1 MHSNERQG
9 ALTGSLSFL
18 ILRRPQET
26 FMKILSVIVI
36 VLGLLIVALLSL
48 PFLVDLASYQ
58 DHYKPLIEEALNR
71 KIQVQAI
78 RLTIWPRIGARI
90 TGFTVMDDP
99 SFSASPFA
107 SLSSL
112 DVGVKLWPLLTKK
125 IEVEEIT
132 LREPLITVI
141 KSKAGVTNV
150 STIGP
155 KSPVPA
161 DRRPPDSP
169 QPQGDPLEA
178 LALLAVDRLLID
190 GGTVIYRDLS
200 TAPETEYRVQDL
212 VLDLKS
218 VHLGETPTIHFSA
231 TTLPQNLPVTL
242 DGSFG
247 PLVQALEIKQYQFTL
262 AIGRMALALHGA
274 LLGGQLDAVVT
285 APSISTADFP
295 VTLPLIRPV
304 EIKDLRIVAKAP
316 YPLKSGA
323 SPLALADVT
332 DLTLAVVMGKSSLN
346 VRGKAIGGHARVM
359 VSSPSVDTAD
369 LPVESGL
376 KKPVEIRNIEMNADL
391 KGQEVRLSNLSL
403 EVFNGQVKAQG
414 GTSLGTSTPPFN
426 GKLTVQGVQMGQALG
441 AVDPQSPLLI
451 SGRAAADVAVA
462 GRGFSWVDLTS
473 ALEGPG
479 HVEIK
484 DGKIEGVNLIGEATA
499 LLKVAGISLEQAK
512 ATAFSTIES
521 DFMIKQGRVNAQKIL
536 MDSHDF
542 QATGHGTVGF
552 DQTLN
557 LAMNLNL
564 SQTLT
569 QKIAGS
575 SPLVKAASQGG
586 RLRLP
591 LLITGTL
598 PRPSFALDA
607 RGLTGKV
614 QEQVQEKAKDTVE
627 GLMQGTTKP
636 ADLKKEG
643 KELLKGLFGR

>member
-1 MHSNERQG
+1 
-9 ALTGSLSFL
+9 
-18 ILRRPQET
+18 
-26 FMKILSVIVI
+26 MKILSVIVI

-643 KELLKGLFGR
+643 KELLKGLLGR

>member
-1 MHSNERQG
+1 
-9 ALTGSLSFL
+9 
-18 ILRRPQET
+18 
-26 FMKILSVIVI
+26 
-36 VLGLLIVALLSL
+36 
-48 PFLVDLASYQ
+48 
-58 DHYKPLIEEALNR
+58 
-71 KIQVQAI
+71 
-78 RLTIWPRIGARI
+78 
-90 TGFTVMDDP
+90 
-99 SFSASPFA
+99 
-107 SLSSL
+107 LSSL

>member
-376 KKPVEIRNIEMNADL
+376 KKSAEIRNIEMNADL

>member
-1 MHSNERQG
+1 
-9 ALTGSLSFL
+9 
-18 ILRRPQET
+18 
-26 FMKILSVIVI
+26 MKILSVIVI
-36 VLGLLIVALLSL
+36 VLGLLIVALLPL

>member
-1 MHSNERQG
+1 
-9 ALTGSLSFL
+9 
-18 ILRRPQET
+18 
-26 FMKILSVIVI
+26 MKILSVIVI

-557 LAMNLNL
+557 LAVNLNL

-569 QKIAGS
+569 KKIAGS

>member
-536 MDSHDF
+536 IDSHDF
-542 QATGHGTVGF
+542 QATEHGTVGF

>member
-598 PRPSFALDA
+598 QKPSFALDA
-607 RGLTGKV
+607 RRVTGKV
-614 QEQVQEKAKDTVE
+614 QEQVQEKVKETVE

>member
-1 MHSNERQG
+1 
-9 ALTGSLSFL
+9 
-18 ILRRPQET
+18 
-26 FMKILSVIVI
+26 MKILSVIVI
-36 VLGLLIVALLSL
+36 VLALLIVALLSL

-58 DHYKPLIEEALNR
+58 DHYKPLVEEALNR
-71 KIQVQAI
+71 KIQVQGI

-132 LREPLITVI
+132 LRDPVITVI

-155 KSPVPA
+155 KAPVTA
-161 DRRPPDSP
+161 DRREPDSP

-178 LALLAVDRLLID
+178 LALLAVDRLSID

-200 TAPETEYRVQDL
+200 TAPETEYRIQDL
-212 VLDLKS
+212 VLGLKS
-218 VHLGETPTIHFSA
+218 VHLGETPTIHLSA
-231 TTLPQNLPVTL
+231 TTLPHNLPVTL

-262 AIGRMALALHGA
+262 AVGRMALALHGA
-274 LLGGQLDAVVT
+274 LLGGQLDAIVT
-285 APSISTADFP
+285 APSISTADVP
-295 VTLPLIRPV
+295 VALPLIRPV

-346 VRGKAIGGHARVM
+346 VRGNAIGGHARVI

-376 KKPVEIRNIEMNADL
+376 KKPVEIRNVELNADL

-403 EVFNGQVKAQG
+403 EVFNGQLKAQG

-426 GKLTVQGVQMGQALG
+426 GKLTFQGVQIGQALA
-441 AVDPQSPLLI
+441 AVDPQSPLLV

-462 GRGFSWVDLTS
+462 GRGFSWADLVR

-484 DGKIEGVNLIGEATA
+484 DGKIEGVNLIGEAAA
-499 LLKVAGISLEQAK
+499 LLKVAGLSFEQAK
-512 ATAFSTIES
+512 TTAFSIIES
-521 DFMIKQGRVNAQKIL
+521 DFTIKQGRVNAQKIH

-564 SQTLT
+564 SQALT

-575 SPLVKAASQGG
+575 SALVKAASQGG

-591 LLITGTL
+591 LLITGTVQ
-598 PRPSFALDA
+598 RPSFALDA
-607 RGLTGKV
+607 RELKGKV
-614 QEQVQEKAKDTVE
+614 QEQVQEKVKDSVE

-643 KELLKGLFGR
+643 KELLKGIFGR

>member
-1 MHSNERQG
+1 
-9 ALTGSLSFL
+9 
-18 ILRRPQET
+18 
-26 FMKILSVIVI
+26 MKILSVIVI

-376 KKPVEIRNIEMNADL
+376 KKSVEIRNIEMNADL

-575 SPLVKAASQGG
+575 SPLVKAASLGG

>member
-1 MHSNERQG
+1 
-9 ALTGSLSFL
+9 
-18 ILRRPQET
+18 
-26 FMKILSVIVI
+26 MKILSVIVI

-376 KKPVEIRNIEMNADL
+376 KKSVEIRNIEMNADL

>member
-1 MHSNERQG
+1 
-9 ALTGSLSFL
+9 
-18 ILRRPQET
+18 
-26 FMKILSVIVI
+26 
-36 VLGLLIVALLSL
+36 
-48 PFLVDLASYQ
+48 
-58 DHYKPLIEEALNR
+58 
-71 KIQVQAI
+71 
-78 RLTIWPRIGARI
+78 
-90 TGFTVMDDP
+90 
-99 SFSASPFA
+99 
-107 SLSSL
+107 
-112 DVGVKLWPLLTKK
+112 
-125 IEVEEIT
+125 
-132 LREPLITVI
+132 
-141 KSKAGVTNV
+141 
-150 STIGP
+150 
-155 KSPVPA
+155 
-161 DRRPPDSP
+161 
-169 QPQGDPLEA
+169 
-178 LALLAVDRLLID
+178 
-190 GGTVIYRDLS
+190 
-200 TAPETEYRVQDL
+200 
-212 VLDLKS
+212 
-218 VHLGETPTIHFSA
+218 
-231 TTLPQNLPVTL
+231 
-242 DGSFG
+242 
-247 PLVQALEIKQYQFTL
+247 
-262 AIGRMALALHGA
+262 
-274 LLGGQLDAVVT
+274 LDAVVT

>member
-178 LALLAVDRLLID
+178 LALLAVDRLSID